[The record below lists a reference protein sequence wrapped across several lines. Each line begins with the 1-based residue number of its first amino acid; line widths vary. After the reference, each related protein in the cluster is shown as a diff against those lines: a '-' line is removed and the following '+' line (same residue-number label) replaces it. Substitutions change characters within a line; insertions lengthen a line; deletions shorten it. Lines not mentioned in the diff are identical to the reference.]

1 MAGSL
6 GIPPELRGQLDTFQ
20 AENGLT
26 MVLNENAAGD
36 VTVEIVTER
45 LESSPTLLY
54 SGGWLSCATAWE
66 MSDILGISK
75 AQMGMLLDL
84 LKVKVR
90 NCDLGCF

>member
-1 MAGSL
+1 MAGSI
-6 GIPPELRGQLDTFQ
+6 GFPTELRTKLETFQ
-20 AENGLT
+20 AEQSLS
-26 MVLNENAAGD
+26 MPLNENATGD

-45 LESSPTLLY
+45 KESSPTLLY

-84 LKVKVR
+84 LEVKVR

>member
-6 GIPPELRGQLDTFQ
+6 GLPTQLRSKIESFQ
-20 AENGLT
+20 ADNGLT
-26 MVLNENAAGD
+26 IPLNENGSGD

-45 LESSPTLLY
+45 KESSPTLLY

-75 AQMGMLLDL
+75 AHMGMLLDL
-84 LKVKVR
+84 LEVKVR
-90 NCDLGCF
+90 KCDLGCF

>member
-6 GIPPELRGQLDTFQ
+6 GLPTELRARLDKFQ
-20 AENGLT
+20 HEQGLS
-26 MVLNENAAGD
+26 MVLNENATGD
-36 VTVEIVTER
+36 VTVEVVTER
-45 LESSPTLLY
+45 VESSATLLY

-75 AQMGMLLDL
+75 GQMGELLDL
-84 LKVKVR
+84 LEVKVR